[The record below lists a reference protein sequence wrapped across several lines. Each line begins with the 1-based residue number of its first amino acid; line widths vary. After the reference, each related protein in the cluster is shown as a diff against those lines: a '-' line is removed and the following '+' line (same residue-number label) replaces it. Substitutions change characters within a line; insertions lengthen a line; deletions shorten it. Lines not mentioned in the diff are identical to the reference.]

1 MAGWLPACLGS
12 ALLTAPHVFFKC
24 GSSYNDV
31 TTYCFDAP
39 DRETDKSIMVV
50 WVSSDSSSGD
60 QIRWVVIKFLKLID
74 LRRHIVI
81 DRSPENCRYIRV
93 KVSN

>member
-1 MAGWLPACLGS
+1 
-12 ALLTAPHVFFKC
+12 
-24 GSSYNDV
+24 
-31 TTYCFDAP
+31 
-39 DRETDKSIMVV
+39 MVV